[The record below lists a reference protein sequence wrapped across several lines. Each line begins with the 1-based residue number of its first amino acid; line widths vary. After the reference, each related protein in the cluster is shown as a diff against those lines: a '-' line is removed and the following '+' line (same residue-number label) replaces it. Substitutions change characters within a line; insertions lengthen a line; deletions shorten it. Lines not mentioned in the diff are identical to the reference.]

1 MRTLDLTKEIESYDE
16 VDFRVMQ
23 EVIDDLRHHR

>member
-16 VDFRVMQ
+16 VDCRVTQ